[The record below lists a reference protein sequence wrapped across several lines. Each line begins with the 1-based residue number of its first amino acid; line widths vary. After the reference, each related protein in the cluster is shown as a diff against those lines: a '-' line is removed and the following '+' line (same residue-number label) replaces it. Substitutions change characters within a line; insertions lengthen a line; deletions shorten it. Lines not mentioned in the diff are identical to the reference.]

1 MHGPGSRSLV
11 IPQVVLSI
19 LLVFLALLAMLISLA
34 LFPVRVRV
42 YARFDGDLEYR
53 TWVKPPL
60 WPWYIRG
67 PNFMRWM
74 TGRDNRGGGGTQART
89 SAQNANGG
97 APESHSGDA
106 PAPGSQAGPLER
118 VSSALSGFRR
128 VYPSLREG
136 IAVLAK
142 TIRVVRLRVRAAIG
156 TGDAYETAMLCG
168 GLNAAFGLMLSIA
181 RRSGLRFSERPSTRF
196 IPVFEAAHLDFA
208 ADLETSFTIAG
219 ILKAGLA
226 LRKTAASAEPRP
238 RTERLCSQKTVE
250 Y

>member
-1 MHGPGSRSLV
+1 MLFSRKG
-11 IPQVVLSI
+11 
-19 LLVFLALLAMLISLA
+19 
-34 LFPVRVRV
+34 RV

-53 TWVKPPL
+53 TWVKPR
-60 WPWYIRG
+60 WPWYIRR

-74 TGRDNRGGGGTQART
+74 TGRDNRGGGGTHRHAR
-89 SAQNANGG
+89 ALKMLMAVPQRVLR
-97 APESHSGDA
+97 DA
-106 PAPGSQAGPLER
+106 PAPGSQSRALRE